1 MKFSPLSLIK
11 KRSAFEFIQEQNV
24 ETEEIKDP
32 SYLISW
38 AEDENVR
45 ILDENSEGSVVVV
58 KRDKKDRVLFA
69 QQLQFPMSE
78 DTDFDTLLDKFYT
91 RKPIKFDQTLLEENT
106 APFNQSIPVPVVP
119 EIATAPVPP
128 VSAEPRPQEDTVQN
142 YAAVPSMPG
151 TDTPEASSG
160 QSNAN
165 EIKELI
171 DAQKAQEEEIQNLKQ
186 QLEEERK
193 SAVSVV
199 QEKVEAK
206 EHEVKRSSNVVAAG
220 VTGVGSTKRLPSFE
234 PLEIDPDLS
243 FQDRMNQFIEQEKQK
258 IETEIFAADQ
268 RDLIEAEVMAKI
280 KEEKEES
287 LSRTEVDLY
296 EKQAAA
302 IETEE
307 KRHAAEME
315 KINQEYD
322 KQIEAKTAMIEEKF
336 KRKAASEVRVEYN
349 RQTTELKQIFDQ
361 RMVEL
366 KKLQSDLSS
375 KLMKNIKST
384 FSSLDLE
391 IEDQPQEPTQEI
403 PPVLAELKT
412 IRAGE

>member
-11 KRSAFEFIQEQNV
+11 KRAAFEFIQEQNV

-38 AEDENVR
+38 AEEENAR
-45 ILDENSEGSVVVV
+45 ILDENSEGSVVIV
-58 KRDKKDRVLFA
+58 KRDKKDRVLYA

-91 RKPIKFDQTLLEENT
+91 RKSIKFDQTLLEENT
-106 APFNQSIPVPVVP
+106 VPFNQNIPEPVVP
-119 EIATAPVPP
+119 EVASVPVPTMPP
-128 VSAEPRPQEDTVQN
+128 VSPPQGETVQQ
-142 YAAVPSMPG
+142 YAAVPPIPE
-151 TDTPEASSG
+151 TQTPEASPVQAS
-160 QSNAN
+160 
-165 EIKELI
+165 EIQELI
-171 DAQKAQEEEIQNLKQ
+171 DAQKAQQEEIQKLKK

-193 SAVSVV
+193 AVASVV
-199 QEKVEAK
+199 QEKVETK
-206 EHEVKRSSNVVAAG
+206 ETEVEHDSNVTVVG
-220 VTGVGSTKRLPSFE
+220 VSGVGSTKRHPSFE
-234 PLEIDPDLS
+234 PLEVDPDLS
-243 FQDRMNQFIEQEKQK
+243 FQDRMDLFIEQEKQK
-258 IETEIFAADQ
+258 IEVEIFAADQ

-302 IETEE
+302 IEKEE
-307 KRHAAEME
+307 QRHVAEIE

-322 KQIEAKTAMIEEKF
+322 NQIEAKTKMIEEKF
-336 KRKAASEVRVEYN
+336 RRKAASEVRAEYN

-361 RMVEL
+361 QMVEL